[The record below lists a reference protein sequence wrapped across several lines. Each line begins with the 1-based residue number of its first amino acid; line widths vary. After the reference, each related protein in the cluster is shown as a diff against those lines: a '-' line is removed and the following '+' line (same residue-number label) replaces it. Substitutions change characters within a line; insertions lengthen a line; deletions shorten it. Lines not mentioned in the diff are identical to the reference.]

1 MDKLKSKKI
10 IGISLILIVI
20 IVISLLTYGK
30 NKSNVFKDEYMNNI
44 FIDEGITDLNN
55 TNEDNNNVED
65 LNKVK
70 INNEELVNNDIKED
84 KSNNSLDSNNNI
96 IVVEIKGEVLKPD
109 VYKLNEGSIVKDL
122 IDIAGGLTNQANIS
136 NINRAQELKNHEL
149 VIIRN
154 INDVSNEEVSNE
166 IIESEENSDG
176 AISINE
182 ADLSKLKEIPCI
194 GDVKANAIIAYREKN
209 GGFKSI
215 EELKNVDGIGEK
227 TFEKIK
233 DSIKL

>member
-1 MDKLKSKKI
+1 MEKLKSKKI
-10 IGISLILIVI
+10 IGISLILII
-20 IVISLLTYGK
+20 IISISLLTYGK

-44 FIDEGITDLNN
+44 FVDEETSDLSSINE
-55 TNEDNNNVED
+55 EDNNGED
-65 LNKVK
+65 LNEVK
-70 INNEELVNNDIKED
+70 INNEELIENEIKED
-84 KSNNSLDSNNNI
+84 KNSSNLDSNNNI

-109 VYKLNEGSIVKDL
+109 VYKLSEGSIVKDL
-122 IDIAGGLTNQANIS
+122 IDAAGGLTNQANIS
-136 NINRAQELKNHEL
+136 NINRAKELKNHEL
-149 VIIRN
+149 LIISN
-154 INDVSNEEVSNE
+154 INDVNIEENSNE
-166 IIESEENSDG
+166 IIENEENTDS

-182 ADLSKLKEIPCI
+182 ADLSKLKEIPGI
-194 GDVKANAIIAYREKN
+194 GDVKANSIIAYREKN